1 MTGSWILDGVRTPF
15 GRVGKSLAGVRPDD
29 LAALVLRKLVAR
41 HPQLDPGAIDEVILG
56 DANAAGEDNRNVA
69 RMATIL
75 AGLPI
80 SVPGVTVNRLCG
92 SGFESVIQASRMIET
107 GDANLVIAGGVESM
121 SRARWILPK
130 PEKAYPTSHETLFSS
145 TLGWRMVN
153 PVMPKEW
160 VIPLGETAEIL
171 AVSP

>member
-29 LAALVLRKLVAR
+29 LAAVVLRKLVAR
-41 HPQLDPGAIDEVILG
+41 HTQLDPGEIDEVILG

-75 AGLPI
+75 AGLPV
-80 SVPGVTVNRLCG
+80 SVPGVTVNRLRG

-107 GDANLVIAGGVESM
+107 GDANLVIAGGGIDEPGAM
-121 SRARWILPK
+121 DPAQARKGLPNVTRNALLLDSWL
-130 PEKAYPTSHETLFSS
+130 EDGQSGHAEGMGNS
-145 TLGWRMVN
+145 TR
-153 PVMPKEW
+153 
-160 VIPLGETAEIL
+160 
-171 AVSP
+171 